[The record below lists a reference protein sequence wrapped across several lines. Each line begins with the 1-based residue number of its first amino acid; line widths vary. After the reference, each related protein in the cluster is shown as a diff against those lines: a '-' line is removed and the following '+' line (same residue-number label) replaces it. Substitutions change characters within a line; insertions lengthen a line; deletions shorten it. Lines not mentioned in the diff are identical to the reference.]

1 MSKEDWQHNTIDK
14 IFLDLYPEEV
24 DSILDL
30 GCGLSCKSQYLKA
43 RIKVGVDIHRPYLRI
58 AGLDYD
64 GTLISYDVTKIQE
77 LFLEKSF
84 DVVLLLDIVE
94 HIEKEYALEL
104 IKNCEYIARKAV
116 IIETPSGYI
125 PQNIDIQGHGGG
137 KLPTH
142 AKAMGWALRI
152 NTNAES
158 KTYYSFRAYLQ
169 RHPMQQCCGQHLY
182 LHQQHYHNLYRQ
194 TSCLF

>member
-125 PQNIDIQGHGGG
+125 PQNIDIQGHGGDEYQTHRCG
-137 KLPTH
+137 WDVQELESLGYICKLRDYTMQDIKRH
-142 AKAMGWALRI
+142 TDIDDI
-152 NTNAES
+152 NPEIQLIDAI
-158 KTYYSFRAYLQ
+158 KL
-169 RHPMQQCCGQHLY
+169 LK
-182 LHQQHYHNLYRQ
+182 
-194 TSCLF
+194 